1 MKILWTKAAAEDL
14 DKIEVYIFKDNPG
27 SAVNQVLRIIN
38 AVEHYL
44 SANPGMGRWGRL
56 PKTREFVI
64 SGTPFIVIYRI
75 KNNILEI
82 IRVLHGAQQWP
93 GKH

>member
-1 MKILWTKAAAEDL
+1 MVSPEF
-14 DKIEVYIFKDNPG
+14 E
-27 SAVNQVLRIIN
+27 RIIN

-93 GKH
+93 EKH

>member
-1 MKILWTKAAAEDL
+1 VKILWTRAAAEDL
-14 DKIEVYIFKDNPG
+14 DKIEIYIFKDNPG
-27 SAVNQVLRIIN
+27 SAVNQVLRIIK

-93 GKH
+93 EKH